1 MSIGLT
7 CRVAEKQKERSG
19 ARFSINTNPLRGVV
33 WGNPRLL
40 RSLTNPAISFR
51 FRNLRVPRTTRRPP
65 LSTPPL
71 SRDGWDGLGR
81 SWDARKS
88 ENRPCLPAL
97 GRWDGCTP
105 SKPPLPPRLCS
116 SSSSSLCPNGN
127 QLHLS
132 TLIYKSE
139 APLSNP
145 SHSEPEILGWRD
157 NPDSQI
163 RACESLTICVV
174 VVQVRY
180 VLTPNA
186 KGEMLCQFHTHAGN
200 S

>member
-51 FRNLRVPRTTRRPP
+51 FRNLRVPRTPRRPP

-88 ENRPCLPAL
+88 ENRPCLQAL

-105 SKPPLPPRLCS
+105 PKPPSP
-116 SSSSSLCPNGN
+116 
-127 QLHLS
+127 
-132 TLIYKSE
+132 T
-139 APLSNP
+139 APLVLVFLPLPQRQPAAPTYAYLQIP
-145 SHSEPEILGWRD
+145 STPKQSQPFRTRNMGWRD